1 MRKEPS
7 MCLYVCVSNLRWL
20 SWAHLFSILHFSLFS
35 TLIAIVHP
43 FYFSIFFWSVC
54 DLCLFVSILFLF
66 FFFVNSWFRRT
77 DVLLFSMCVSYSY
90 AICCVRFECVYRA
103 GCGCWV
109 SLSLHVVACAFAIT
123 LNFSETERSSES
135 LLCQSFILITKE
147 KEKEKN

>member
-7 MCLYVCVSNLRWL
+7 MCLYVCVCRICADCRELIYSQFFTSRFFPL
-20 SWAHLFSILHFSLFS
+20 SSPSFILSISLFS
-35 TLIAIVHP
+35 FDLCVIFVYLFP
-43 FYFSIFFWSVC
+43 FYF
-54 DLCLFVSILFLF
+54 F

-90 AICCVRFECVYRA
+90 AICCIRFECVYRA